1 MGRLAIAVLRVLL
14 GLILFGCAIAQLWFF
29 PTLAA
34 QLVEAYPELEW
45 LRWPMLGLVW
55 LIILG
60 AQVGLVAVWVL
71 LGMVQHD
78 RVFTAGAFRWVDVII
93 VAAVID
99 TLLVLSVFVL
109 LSFVVNANPPALL
122 LTQVALILG
131 GAAFALL
138 MTVMKRLLRQAS
150 QLTDELSVVI

>member
-1 MGRLAIAVLRVLL
+1 MTRASIAALRVLL
-14 GLILFGCAIAQLWFF
+14 ALILLGALAAQLWFF

-34 QLVEAYPELEW
+34 ELAEGNPEVAW
-45 LRWPMLGLVW
+45 LHWPMLMIVW

-60 AQVGLVAVWVL
+60 AQAVLVAIWVL

-78 RVFTAGAFRWVDVII
+78 RVFTTSAFRWVDVII
-93 VAAVID
+93 GAAVVD

-109 LSFVVNANPPALL
+109 LSFGIHANPPALMF
-122 LTQVALILG
+122 TQLALVLC

-138 MTVMKRLLRQAS
+138 MTVMKGLLRQAS